1 MAGKLAKGLHLHFD
15 PCSGVAGDMTVA
27 ALVSAGVP
35 DKVVRDAVKAMGV
48 AGLKVGFEERK
59 RGAFVGLG
67 FRVDWPGK
75 EDGDGHG
82 HGHDHEHGHG
92 HDHGHDHG
100 HGHGHD
106 HDHDHGHGHDHG
118 HDHDHDHGHDH
129 GHDHDHDHDHGHDHD
144 HDHDHGQGHDHDH
157 GHGHEDGH
165 ARARGGARAAGAHEH
180 RGYAEIRRL
189 LRAAALDVE
198 AKKLAADI
206 FARIATVEAALH
218 GADIEKVAF
227 HEVGA
232 WDSIAD
238 IVGAAAAIAWLEP
251 SSVSSTPP
259 VLGSG
264 VIHTAHGLM
273 PVPAPATTALLRGL
287 PVSSEG
293 KGELTTPTGAAIL
306 AAVVTSFGA
315 PPPMRLHAQGFGAGT
330 REFADRPNVLRVI
343 LGEALGRALPPSA
356 PEIVCVSANIDDMSP
371 QLAEP
376 LMGALFDAGALD
388 VWFVPILMKKG
399 RPALEVSALAEP
411 AVLSAVEGAFFAH
424 STTLGVR
431 RQVLQRTVLDRA
443 FAKVQTEFG
452 EVQVKLAARDGEVFG
467 ATPEFDDC
475 RRLAARAKVPVRR
488 VIAEASAAAFALA
501 FHRKRR

>member
-1 MAGKLAKGLHLHFD
+1 MSGKLQKGLHLHFD

-27 ALVSAGVP
+27 ALVDAGVP
-35 DKVVRDAVKAMGV
+35 EKVVKDAVKAMGV

-67 FRVDWPGK
+67 FTVDWPGK
-75 EDGDGHG
+75 GDDHGHDHGHGDDHEHGHGHDHEHGDDHEHG

-92 HDHGHDHG
+92 HG
-100 HGHGHD
+100 HGET
-106 HDHDHGHGHDHG
+106 
-118 HDHDHDHGHDH
+118 
-129 GHDHDHDHDHGHDHD
+129 
-144 HDHDHGQGHDHDH
+144 
-157 GHGHEDGH
+157 HEH
-165 ARARGGARAAGAHEH
+165 AHAHAHRSHRSAGGHEH
-180 RGYAEIRRL
+180 RRYAEIRWL
-189 LRAAALDVE
+189 LRAAALDAE
-198 AKKLAADI
+198 AKKLAGDI

-251 SSVSSTPP
+251 AGVSSTAP

-273 PVPAPATTALLRGL
+273 PVPAPATTAILRGL
-287 PVSSEG
+287 PVSTEG

-315 PPPMRLHAQGFGAGT
+315 PPPMRLRAQGFGAGT

-343 LGEALGRALPPSA
+343 LGEALGQVLPPSA
-356 PEIVCVSANIDDMSP
+356 PEIVCVSANIDDMNP

-411 AVLSAVEGAFFAH
+411 GALAAIESAFFEH

-431 RQVLQRTVLDRA
+431 RQTMQRTVLDRA
-443 FAKVQTEFG
+443 FAKVSTEFG
-452 EVQVKLAARDGEVFG
+452 DVQVKLASRDGELLG
-467 ATPEFDDC
+467 ATPELDDC

-488 VIAEASAAAFALA
+488 VVAEASAAAFALA